1 MFFLNLQHINKS
13 KLKNNSKLYLITN
26 KFKAKE
32 NIFKFG
38 STNDEKARKSAYNTG
53 HVEADKFFYAEV
65 YDCYD
70 AISLEKRIAKLLI
83 NFKIPNESEMYQL
96 HFTALDNIIKSI
108 IKKSNESLNEIN
120 NFLINDYDKYLNLE
134 PIEFL
139 DV

>member
-1 MFFLNLQHINKS
+1 MQNLSSI
-13 KLKNNSKLYLITN
+13 
-26 KFKAKE
+26 
-32 NIFKFG
+32 NIFL
-38 STNDEKARKSAYNTG
+38 
-53 HVEADKFFYAEV
+53 ADKFFYAEL
-65 YDCYD
+65 YDCYG